1 MSDPATV
8 PAVHVQTDAAYLPL
22 PNRVELVLTDV
33 APPDDLTPTSF
44 VIGIADDG
52 GMVMANHALR
62 GVEITGGHREPGETP
77 RQAARRE
84 GGEESGAR
92 YLTLWRIGYL
102 RCVSQGTVPDGHPY
116 PHPVGY
122 QAIHAASVAEIE
134 RREDYLEC
142 LPPVV
147 LGTDGIATLAE
158 PLRSRLWLLHAAALS
173 ATGRDRTIAEL
184 AREARPVGGDERDSP
199 RQTDALR
206 RFLDECQR
214 RAPAAFDD
222 DGTFWKRSTVRTADE
237 TIIEA
242 LHVFDEATRR

>member
-1 MSDPATV
+1 MSDPATI

-52 GMVMANHALR
+52 EIVMANHALR

-77 RQAARRE
+77 RQTARRE

-92 YLTLWRIGYL
+92 YLTLWPIGYL

-116 PHPVGY
+116 PHPVGC
-122 QAIHAASVAEIE
+122 QAIHAASVAEME

-142 LPPVV
+142 LPPTV
-147 LGTDGIATLAE
+147 LDTAGIAKLPE
-158 PLRSRLWLLHAAALS
+158 PLRSRLRLLHAAALS
-173 ATGRDRTIAEL
+173 ATGRDRTIAKL
-184 AREARPVGGDERDSP
+184 AQEARPVDEDERDSP
-199 RQTDALR
+199 RQTDPLR

-214 RAPAAFDD
+214 RAPAVFDEH
-222 DGTFWKRSTVRTADE
+222 GTFWKGSTVRTAEE
-237 TIIEA
+237 TIVEA
-242 LHVFDEATRR
+242 LHVVEEATRR